1 MGDGTGGAPRHEAA
15 LLLPTS
21 RTQGMLSLPPHP
33 GAGPS
38 SAPRTYGPDSTWM
51 EPTFSR
57 SFSVMLGSSS
67 VSSHFFPWKFSSS

>member
-1 MGDGTGGAPRHEAA
+1 MQRCRGVHS
-15 LLLPTS
+15 LS
-21 RTQGMLSLPPHP
+21 RPPPDP

-38 SAPRTYGPDSTWM
+38 STPRTYGPDSTWM